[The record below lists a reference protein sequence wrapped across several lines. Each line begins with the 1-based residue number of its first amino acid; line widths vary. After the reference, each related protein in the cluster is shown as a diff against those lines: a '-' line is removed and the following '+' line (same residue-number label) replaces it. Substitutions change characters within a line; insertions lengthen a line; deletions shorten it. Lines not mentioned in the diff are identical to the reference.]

1 MADLWTSPGY
11 AVQRPA
17 RRGQSHNP
25 ALTGQ
30 SRERRPEP
38 ATPRAAAAE
47 PNPPGLSDQQLADLA
62 TLRLEPRLPAN
73 ADALA
78 QAITKAWPTTSASD
92 PRLSG
97 WGWEQVQAYRR
108 LRQPL
113 LRRG

>member
-1 MADLWTSPGY
+1 MADLWTAPGY

-25 ALTGQ
+25 ARAGQ
-30 SRERRPEP
+30 SRERRPAP
-38 ATPRAAAAE
+38 AAPAA
-47 PNPPGLSDQQLADLA
+47 PPPPSGSGLSDQQLADLA
-62 TLRLEPRLPAN
+62 TLRLESRLPAN

>member
-1 MADLWTSPGY
+1 MADLWTAPGY

-25 ALTGQ
+25 ARAGQ
-30 SRERRPEP
+30 SPERRSAP
-38 ATPRAAAAE
+38 AA
-47 PNPPGLSDQQLADLA
+47 PPPPSGSGLSDQQLADLA
-62 TLRLEPRLPAN
+62 TLRLEPRLPAT

-78 QAITKAWPTTSASD
+78 QAITRAWPATSASD

-97 WGWEQVQAYRR
+97 WSWQQVQAYRR

>member
-1 MADLWTSPGY
+1 MADLWTAPGY

-25 ALTGQ
+25 ARAGQ
-30 SRERRPEP
+30 SPERRSAP
-38 ATPRAAAAE
+38 AAPDA
-47 PNPPGLSDQQLADLA
+47 PPPSSGAGLSDQQLADLA
-62 TLRLEPRLPAN
+62 TLRLESRLPAT

-78 QAITKAWPTTSASD
+78 QAITKAWPATSNND
-92 PRLSG
+92 PRLRG
-97 WGWEQVQAYRR
+97 WGWQQVEAYRR